1 MPIAPRAGHLPG
13 ARAAAALAPLA
24 LLLAATT
31 PTEDRADV
39 LRVDAHGRPGAYA
52 LAVTVKSPDRNCDHY
67 TDWWEVVSEDG
78 KLLHRRV
85 LMHSHPDEQ
94 PFTRPDG
101 PIALAPDR
109 TVVVRAHFHPTGYGG
124 AVMRGSVAKGFAAW
138 PEVPKGFAA
147 GLEREPPLPQEC
159 WR

>member
-1 MPIAPRAGHLPG
+1 MPAAPRAGRRRAAL
-13 ARAAAALAPLA
+13 AAAALAPIA
-24 LLLAATT
+24 LLAPAA
-31 PTEDRADV
+31 PGEDHADV
-39 LRVDAHGRPGAYA
+39 VRVDAHGQPGAYA
-52 LAVTVKSPDRNCDHY
+52 FAVSVRSPDRNCDHY
-67 TDWWEVVSEDG
+67 TDWWEVVGEDG

-109 TVVVRAHFHPTGYGG
+109 IVVVRAHFHPTGYGG

-138 PEVPKGFAA
+138 PEVPAKFAA
-147 GLEREPPLPQEC
+147 GLEREPPLPKEC

>member
-1 MPIAPRAGHLPG
+1 MRPAPRALLSLLLLPLA
-13 ARAAAALAPLA
+13 ARA
-24 LLLAATT
+24 
-31 PTEDRADV
+31 EDHADV
-39 LRVDAHGRPGAYA
+39 LGVGVRGRPGAYV
-52 LAVTVKSPDRNCDHY
+52 LAVTVKSPDRSCERY
-67 TDWWEVVSEDG
+67 ADWWEVVSEDG

-124 AVMRGSVAKGFAAW
+124 AVVRGTPARGFSPW
-138 PEVPKGFAA
+138 PEVPARFAA
-147 GLEREPPLPQEC
+147 GLEGEGPHPAEC

>member
-1 MPIAPRAGHLPG
+1 MRPAPG
-13 ARAAAALAPLA
+13 ALLA
-24 LLLAATT
+24 LLLLPLAVRA
-31 PTEDRADV
+31 EDRADV
-39 LRVDAHGRPGAYA
+39 LRVVVSGRPGAYV
-52 LAVTVKSPDRNCDHY
+52 LAVTVKSPDRSCERY
-67 TDWWEVVSEDG
+67 ADWWEVVSEDG

-109 TVVVRAHFHPTGYGG
+109 SVVVRAHFHPTGYGG
-124 AVMRGSVAKGFAAW
+124 AVVRGSPARGFAPW
-138 PEVPKGFAA
+138 PEVPAGFAA
-147 GLEREPPLPQEC
+147 GLEREAPLPEEC

>member
-1 MPIAPRAGHLPG
+1 MPASSRSARSLAGRA
-13 ARAAAALAPLA
+13 LA
-24 LLLAATT
+24 LLLLLPPLASRA
-31 PTEDRADV
+31 EDHADV
-39 LRVDAHGRPGAYA
+39 VRVAARGQPGAYA

-78 KLLHRRV
+78 KQLLHRRI

-94 PFTRPDG
+94 PFTRPDA
-101 PIALAPDR
+101 PVALDPER

-124 AVMRGSVAKGFAAW
+124 AVQRGSVAKGFAAW
-138 PEVPKGFAA
+138 PEVPAGFGA
-147 GLEREPPLPQEC
+147 GLEREPPKPSEC

>member
-1 MPIAPRAGHLPG
+1 MRSAAPGLPALL
-13 ARAAAALAPLA
+13 ARALLA
-24 LLLAATT
+24 LLLAPLAARAA
-31 PTEDRADV
+31 DRADV
-39 LRVDAHGRPGAYA
+39 LAASVRGQPGAYV
-52 LAVTVKSPDRNCDHY
+52 LAVTVKSPDASCERY
-67 TDWWEVVSEDG
+67 ADWWEVVSEDG
-78 KLLHRRV
+78 EQLLHRRV

-124 AVMRGSVAKGFAAW
+124 AVVRGSPARGFAPW
-138 PEVPKGFAA
+138 PEVPAGFGAA
-147 GLEREPPLPQEC
+147 LEREGPKPKEC